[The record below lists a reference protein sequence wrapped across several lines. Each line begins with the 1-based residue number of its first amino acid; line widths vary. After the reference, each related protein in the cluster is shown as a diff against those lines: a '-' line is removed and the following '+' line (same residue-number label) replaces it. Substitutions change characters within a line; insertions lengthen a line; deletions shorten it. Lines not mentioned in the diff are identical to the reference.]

1 MKKYFILTLI
11 IAAVFAIA
19 QTMAYAQV
27 VTMPGEEVVTGHFE
41 PECPD
46 STELDALKAD
56 LAAITLKFLQ
66 SDQANAELKAMLAN
80 SHDQTLMLQARLND
94 FYQKRIDL
102 STEKARKALL
112 NFQAEQKAGK

>member
-1 MKKYFILTLI
+1 MKKIFILTLT
-11 IAAVFAIA
+11 IAVVFAIA
-19 QTMAYAQV
+19 PAMAED
-27 VTMPGEEVVTGHFE
+27 VTPLDAIAV
-41 PECPD
+41 ECPD
-46 STELDALKAD
+46 STELGALKAD

-94 FYQKRIDL
+94 FYQKRIDI